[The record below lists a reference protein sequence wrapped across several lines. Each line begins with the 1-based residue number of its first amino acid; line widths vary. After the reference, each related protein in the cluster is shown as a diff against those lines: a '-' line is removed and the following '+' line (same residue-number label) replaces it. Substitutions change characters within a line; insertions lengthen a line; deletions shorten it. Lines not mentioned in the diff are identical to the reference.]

1 MATDYGTKLK
11 GGKDESMDGGT
22 SGNEPAKR
30 MKGAPKST
38 NHDEH
43 SEMLHKMMPAG
54 HKGDCGY

>member
-1 MATDYGTKLK
+1 MATDYGTKMK
-11 GGKDESMDGGT
+11 TEKDGSEVGQGFGKPE
-22 SGNEPAKR
+22 AR

-43 SEMLHKMMPAG
+43 SEMLHKMMPKG